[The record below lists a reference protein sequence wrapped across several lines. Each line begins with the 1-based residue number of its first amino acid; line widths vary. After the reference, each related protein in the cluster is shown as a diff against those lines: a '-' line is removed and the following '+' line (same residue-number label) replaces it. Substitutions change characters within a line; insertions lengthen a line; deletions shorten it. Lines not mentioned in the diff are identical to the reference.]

1 MLDAIKQRD
10 RDLVS
15 RYRAVC
21 DRLQPGERADRRAL
35 AQRAVMGGAPCYY
48 VTYDYAY
55 RMLRALR
62 RGRLPP
68 GYPRLKL
75 NMWQEI
81 AGKTDRY
88 KQSVGIKSDAEALSV
103 VLARNTASRFFVSIE
118 YALRILDK
126 INYEKEQQK
135 TINEPVVH
143 GGVLRG
149 VYNASAQ
156 RH

>member
-10 RDLVS
+10 CDLVS

-21 DRLQPGERADRRAL
+21 DRLQPGERADRKVL

-68 GYPRLKL
+68 GYSRLKL
-75 NMWQEI
+75 KMWQEI
-81 AGKTDRY
+81 AGKTDSY
-88 KQSVGIKSDAEALSV
+88 KQSVGVKSDAEALSV
-103 VLARNTASRFFVSIE
+103 VLARNTASRFFVSID
-118 YALRILDK
+118 YAMRI
-126 INYEKEQQK
+126 IEENSYEKERKK
-135 TINEPVVH
+135 TIKMHVVH

-156 RH
+156 RQ